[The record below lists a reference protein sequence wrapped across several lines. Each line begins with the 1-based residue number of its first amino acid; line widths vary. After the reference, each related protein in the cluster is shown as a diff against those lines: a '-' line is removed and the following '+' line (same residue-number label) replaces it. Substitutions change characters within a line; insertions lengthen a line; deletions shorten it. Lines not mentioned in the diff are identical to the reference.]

1 MRHLTAFRLAGWF
14 LLIAG
19 FVYIVLGLAAQAR
32 GGTAPWSFFVLG
44 LVGIVVGTSVL
55 RWTRRKLQP

>member
-1 MRHLTAFRLAGWF
+1 MRHPAAFRFAGWF
-14 LLIAG
+14 LLVAG
-19 FVYIVLGLAAQAR
+19 IVYIVLGVVAGAR

-44 LVGIVVGTSVL
+44 LVGIVVGSSVL